1 MKLPELM
8 WVLLC
13 AHPLVGLPLAFGLFA
28 HGLLACCFLLLSL
41 NALLLRLQLLLL
53 RNTLRLFLLQMHGA
67 LANAGLVALA
77 LGFLLV
83 GQVVLCELLL
93 KLKPLLRPPGPDVR
107 IQHGFWQAVARMFT

>member
-1 MKLPELM
+1 MYYWVPRGCSGARRSVGSAEAALFVATRMVAQREGIVAVKLPELM

-53 RNTLRLFLLQMHGA
+53 RALKRQSLR
-67 LANAGLVALA
+67 VS
-77 LGFLLV
+77 
-83 GQVVLCELLL
+83 LLL
-93 KLKPLLRPPGPDVR
+93 
-107 IQHGFWQAVARMFT
+107 